1 MITLTMHQEVVDGEY
16 VNPGIS
22 ARAFVALN
30 DLIDDN
36 CILKAP
42 SLMYEVIVPEMFSE
56 IEVEDTDDLADAIE
70 EMFDELDA
78 KDVPAYK
85 PYFYV
90 DDREPGP
97 IAEARTTAPV
107 DDDCD
112 PVERVEDDTERVQD
126 PTPDKYERILVNGT
140 DFKGWVSNLHGQDT
154 ASNGEAG

>member
-1 MITLTMHQEVVDGEY
+1 MITLTMHQEIVDGEY
-16 VNPGIS
+16 VSPGIS
-22 ARAFVALN
+22 ASAFVALN

-56 IEVEDTDDLADAIE
+56 IEVEDIDDLADAIE

-78 KDVPAYK
+78 KDVPAK

-90 DDREPGP
+90 DDREPEPTADEG
-97 IAEARTTAPV
+97 TSAPV

-112 PVERVEDDTERVQD
+112 PVEWVEDDTERVQD
-126 PTPDKYERILVNGT
+126 PTPSKYECILINGK
-140 DFKGWVSNLHGQDT
+140 DFNEWVPSLPRQDT
-154 ASNGEAG
+154 ASNREA